1 MLHLLYHKNT
11 EKKIK
16 DTKAPTKKPFVFV
29 MNKLVFPLRTTDWFR
44 SVCNSD
50 WWNVSHASLIP
61 ATTVGTYH
69 LLDRTGQNICINTK
83 M

>member
-44 SVCNSD
+44 SV
-50 WWNVSHASLIP
+50 L
-61 ATTVGTYH
+61 TLTGGTSPMLH
-69 LLDRTGQNICINTK
+69 
-83 M
+83 